1 MKVNTFSKFGI
12 CVGAIAL
19 IVGTFAAPAQ
29 ADPATA
35 TFGQLV
41 GLGSDTTQDVVNGLA
56 AAITPAAAAA
66 APAGSLASYFATG
79 SSTVV
84 TRSGA
89 SEIPRASGSS
99 SGRDMLLVSM
109 GALTSK
115 SITAANGVGGTS
127 SVTAAKANS
136 VGMIDFARSSSG
148 LTTAL
153 SDGVVTY
160 IPFARDAVTAAVNPA
175 SPLAVVPFVL
185 GSAEVPGEPS
195 LYNIYRGVVR
205 YAYVNGTVG
214 SYVYNSVGAT
224 AEAAPGGTTAY
235 AIQAYLP
242 QTGSGTRSYFIG
254 KIGLSEA
261 NITTI
266 NTTTPGTIKSSFGAD
281 IAVQEHDGSVVE
293 SDPNGVVAFSISQW
307 VAQANLKA
315 ETDRRHGA
323 MLTVMNAVAP
333 TTGSGTSYAT
343 NPLFTAMV
351 RDVYNIVPSRLADD
365 DTSAIHAMFVGATSK
380 VCAAAST
387 ITAFGFG
394 LLPGTTPATT
404 CGYTGLRAIAA
415 SVSTVTLAIAD
426 SAITGTETFSATV
439 TTTSTHDQGGTVL
452 IVDAADNEIASHT
465 LAAGETGATFSFAPK
480 NIGDAALTAVFVPA
494 LTGIGTSTSAAAN
507 VTVTAE
513 AANVAISAK
522 ATSKVGG
529 AMNAIVF
536 VRDGSPLG
544 GTVVL
549 KNGEAVIATVVL
561 EADELAA
568 SFTFTPKARSVV
580 LNATYTAPVGS
591 LVGDG
596 TATKT
601 LTVAKGT
608 PVVSNATVA
617 TVKRTAAPKIAVT
630 LTGVAGVKPGGTV
643 TVTEGAKTLKSATAV
658 VATAGATVA
667 TSKVTLTLAKLTKG
681 IHYVT
686 VTYNGDDLW
695 NTAVKTRIKIIVK

>member
-19 IVGTFAAPAQ
+19 IVGTFAAPVQ
-29 ADPATA
+29 ADPAAA

-56 AAITPAAAAA
+56 AAITPGAASV

-89 SEIPRASGSS
+89 AEIPRASGSS

-109 GALTSK
+109 GALASK
-115 SITAANGVGGTS
+115 TITAANGLGGVS
-127 SVTAAKANS
+127 SLSATKDNS

-148 LTTAL
+148 LSTAL
-153 SDGVVTY
+153 SNGVVTY

-205 YAYVNGTVG
+205 YAYITGDEG
-214 SYVYNSVGAT
+214 SYAYNSVGAT
-224 AEAAPGGTTAY
+224 AEAAPAGTTAY

-242 QTGSGTRSYFIG
+242 QAGSGTRSYFIS
-254 KIGLSEA
+254 KVNLTEPNVI
-261 NITTI
+261 TI
-266 NTTTPGTIKSSFGAD
+266 NTATPDTIKSTYGEGL
-281 IAVQEHDGSVVE
+281 AVQEHDGSVVE
-293 SDPNGVVAFSISQW
+293 SDPHGVVAFSISQW

-323 MLTVMNAVAP
+323 VLTPMNGVAP
-333 TTGSGTSYAT
+333 TTGSGTSFAT

-365 DTSAIHAMFVGATSK
+365 ETSAINDMFVGATSK
-380 VCAAAST
+380 VCAASST

-394 LLPGTTPATT
+394 LMPANTPATT

-415 SVSTVTLAIAD
+415 SSSTVTLAIAD
-426 SAITGTETFSATV
+426 TSIARTGTFSATV
-439 TTTSTHDQGGTVL
+439 NVTSTHDQGGTVY
-452 IVDAADNEIASHT
+452 IVDAADNELGSGT
-465 LAAGETGATFSFAPK
+465 VAAGQTSATFTVAPRAS
-480 NIGDAALTAVFVPA
+480 GEATLHAEFVPT
-494 LTGIGTSTSAAAN
+494 LTGIAGSSSTDVP
-507 VTVTAE
+507 VTVTTEDAT
-513 AANVAISAK
+513 VAISAK
-522 ATSKVGG
+522 ATSKVGA

-536 VRDGSPLG
+536 VADGSPLG

-549 KNGEAVIATVVL
+549 KNGATVIGTVVL

-568 SFTFTPKARSVV
+568 SFTFTPKTRSVV

-591 LVGDG
+591 LIGNG

-601 LTVAKGT
+601 LTVAKGK
-608 PVVSNATVA
+608 PVVT
-617 TVKRTAAPKIAVT
+617 TAAVPTVRTSVAPKVTVT
-630 LTGVAGVKPGGTV
+630 LTGIAGLKPSGTV
-643 TVTEGAKTLKSATAV
+643 TIKEGATTRGTGTL

-667 TSKVTLTLAKLTKG
+667 TSKVIVTLSKLSVGT
-681 IHYVT
+681 HYVT
-686 VTYNGDDLW
+686 VTYNADTLW
-695 NTAVKTRIKIIVK
+695 DTATKTLVKIIVTR